1 MGLRERLAASA
12 TEIRARGQRLVELN
26 VELLT
31 AELKRK
37 GEKYGTGVGLLVGAG
52 VLALYVLGFALTT
65 ITVALALVLPLWL
78 ALLIVTVVLLII
90 VAILALVG
98 RSSLRKAKTP
108 VPERAIAEANTTV
121 DLLKT
126 NLQETA
132 RVFSPRRNGGA
143 RRRPNARPA
152 GSQSPW
158 TTSTPA
164 GARNRGGPSRRPR
177 PPVLRRCRHRCRPA
191 RRPRPRAGRSRR
203 QPRRHPDPDPRPRPP
218 RRPRR
223 RQRPHRMRRCA
234 DGRPGEN
241 AGQVTRGRQFPHD
254 PVSDTQH

>member
-37 GEKYGTGVGLLVGAG
+37 GEKYGTGVGLLVSAG
-52 VLALYVLGFALTT
+52 VLALYALGFALTT

-78 ALLIVTVVLLII
+78 ALLIVTVVLLVI
-90 VAILALVG
+90 VAILGLAG

-108 VPERAIAEANTTV
+108 VPERTIAEANSTV

-126 NLQETA
+126 NLKQTA

-143 RRRPNARPA
+143 GPPPDDQPA
-152 GSQSPW
+152 GSESPW
-158 TTSTPA
+158 TPPAPAGLHDKPPVAPAGKTPSAPTPTGSSSMPPSMPPGAPTPTPQPGATPQSDAGSPQSDAGSPPSASTPPTSQTLPP
-164 GARNRGGPSRRPR
+164 GPPAT
-177 PPVLRRCRHRCRPA
+177 PP
-191 RRPRPRAGRSRR
+191 
-203 QPRRHPDPDPRPRPP
+203 
-218 RRPRR
+218 
-223 RQRPHRMRRCA
+223 
-234 DGRPGEN
+234 
-241 AGQVTRGRQFPHD
+241 
-254 PVSDTQH
+254 SDEEVR

>member
-37 GEKYGTGVGLLVGAG
+37 GEKYGTGVGLLVSAG
-52 VLALYVLGFALTT
+52 VLALYALGFALTT

-78 ALLIVTVVLLII
+78 ALLIVTVVLLVI
-90 VAILALVG
+90 VAILGLAG

-108 VPERAIAEANTTV
+108 VPERAIAEANSTV

-126 NLQETA
+126 NLKQTA

-143 RRRPNARPA
+143 GPSPDGQPA
-152 GSQSPW
+152 GSESSW
-158 TTSTPA
+158 TPPAPAGLHDKPPVASAGKPPSTPTPTPTGSSSMPPSMPP
-164 GARNRGGPSRRPR
+164 GAPTPTPQPGATP
-177 PPVLRRCRHRCRPA
+177 
-191 RRPRPRAGRSRR
+191 
-203 QPRRHPDPDPRPRPP
+203 QPRTGSSTPPSTSPTSQTTPPGTPATPPPDEEVR
-218 RRPRR
+218 
-223 RQRPHRMRRCA
+223 
-234 DGRPGEN
+234 
-241 AGQVTRGRQFPHD
+241 
-254 PVSDTQH
+254 